1 MADGRWTD
9 EDVEALLGEVHE
21 ALLTFLRAR
30 TRLEWFKQKLRWR
43 LTRRYVWPGSPDG
56 LKSLLDETV
65 ERDAGVEAFLHHVE
79 SQSHRITEAIER
91 YNYAVRRN
99 MEATLGV
106 PLSAFDPAQRA
117 ELQRRRIT
125 FQGIHDE
132 LLRLGRELGDDA
144 RPEDFSPLLSLRL
157 AILDEDARQQVFR
170 EVCAKVA
177 AEAAD
182 RAPDMTPAERDAVA
196 VATELRLR
204 VLDRYHVARLLADS
218 YEEAR
223 RLMNFDKNLA
233 RYEELAK
240 QPGGDPARD
249 MGRSIRLGAFRKA
262 LLTQLGYLE
271 TLYPKTA
278 GTHTA
283 ERRSLRPPKGAP
295 GQRS

>member
-1 MADGRWTD
+1 MSDNRWTEAD
-9 EDVEALLGEVHE
+9 LEALLGEVRE

-56 LKSLLDETV
+56 LQSLLDETI
-65 ERDAGVEAFLHHVE
+65 ERDPGVEAFLAHVE
-79 SQSHRITEAIER
+79 SHSQQITQAIER
-91 YNYAVRRN
+91 YNYAVRRH
-99 MEATLGV
+99 MEATLGA
-106 PLSAFDPAQRA
+106 PLSAFTPAQRA

-132 LLRLGRELGDDA
+132 LLRLGRTLGDDA
-144 RPEDFSPLLSLRL
+144 RPEDFSELLSLRL
-157 AILDEDARQQVFR
+157 AILDETARQQVFG

-182 RAPDMTPAERDAVA
+182 RAEDMPPAERDAIA

-204 VLDRYHVARLLADS
+204 VLDRFHVARLLADS

-233 RYEELAK
+233 RYQELAQ

-249 MGRSIRLGAFRKA
+249 LGRSIRLGALRKA

-271 TLYPKTA
+271 TLYPKTE

-283 ERRSLRPPKGAP
+283 ERRALRPPKGAS
-295 GQRS
+295 GAS

>member
-1 MADGRWTD
+1 MGDSRWTD
-9 EDVEALLGEVHE
+9 QDVDALLGEVRE

-30 TRLEWFKQKLRWR
+30 TRLEWFKAKLRWR

-65 ERDAGVEAFLHHVE
+65 ERDPGVEAFLHHVE
-79 SQSHRITEAIER
+79 SQSQRITDAIER

-99 MEATLGV
+99 MEAELGS
-106 PLSAFDPAQRA
+106 PLSALSTAQRA

-132 LLRLGRELGDDA
+132 LLRLGRTLGDDA
-144 RPEDFSPLLSLRL
+144 RPEEFGELLSLRL
-157 AILDEDARQQVFR
+157 AILDESARQQVFG

-182 RAPDMTPAERDAVA
+182 RAADMAPAERDAVA

-233 RYEELAK
+233 RYAALAQ
-240 QPGGDPARD
+240 QPGGDPAKD
-249 MGRSIRLGAFRKA
+249 LGRSIQLGALRKA

-271 TLYPKTA
+271 LLYPKTA
-278 GTHTA
+278 GTHTT
-283 ERRSLRPPKGAP
+283 ERRALRPPKGAP
-295 GQRS
+295 RAR